1 MLFWVPPGG
10 EMSITQYIL
19 KSDQIFCS
27 NQQAVID
34 GYIFVQDNKIQ
45 SIEKGT
51 IPSNLEEKFP
61 VYDLTGKTVLP
72 GFFDAHTFFTG
83 WSLRHIGVDL
93 SEAESEDDVI
103 KLLKSHFPQQDHLF
117 GHGISDSFTTPNP
130 DTLEKIFPNCRL
142 VIFSNSGDHFWL
154 NRTAINYYGFDLSA
168 DCNEAFW
175 KLLDEILSDKKF
187 IKPLFKQYMSL
198 LNSRGI
204 TSVKEIGFDEFS
216 GFQKIL
222 SELEEENELHLRVH
236 FMSQP
241 VGYNA
246 NFEYAQKMMNEY
258 NSSFI
263 RFSGFNRMTDGS
275 ISQGNGLLK
284 KPYENQSYNCKLN
297 IDWDLIKDEVLNAD
311 QLGTRFS
318 LNAQGDGAVAKA
330 VDIFEL
336 CKKDNDGKLVNRHAI
351 TEAEFSDPEDL
362 KRMAKLGII
371 CEYYPQ
377 IQSITSYR
385 DKVGMIQTQIGLERG
400 KNYWNRRKMKDY
412 GVPLCCGTD
421 LPLVIDHI
429 PESIYY
435 SVTGLFPEG
444 GQPFNKENCLTTS
457 EVLESWTSGG
467 AFDFYREDDL
477 GSLDVGKLADIA
489 VIDGDILHTDPKDCR
504 KFNVCMTIINGK
516 IVYQNL
522 DK

>member
-1 MLFWVPPGG
+1 
-10 EMSITQYIL
+10 
-19 KSDQIFCS
+19 
-27 NQQAVID
+27 
-34 GYIFVQDNKIQ
+34 
-45 SIEKGT
+45 
-51 IPSNLEEKFP
+51 
-61 VYDLTGKTVLP
+61 
-72 GFFDAHTFFTG
+72 
-83 WSLRHIGVDL
+83 
-93 SEAESEDDVI
+93 
-103 KLLKSHFPQQDHLF
+103 
-117 GHGISDSFTTPNP
+117 
-130 DTLEKIFPNCRL
+130 
-142 VIFSNSGDHFWL
+142 
-154 NRTAINYYGFDLSA
+154 
-168 DCNEAFW
+168 
-175 KLLDEILSDKKF
+175 
-187 IKPLFKQYMSL
+187 
-198 LNSRGI
+198 
-204 TSVKEIGFDEFS
+204 
-216 GFQKIL
+216 
-222 SELEEENELHLRVH
+222 
-236 FMSQP
+236 MSQP

-258 NSSFI
+258 NSPFI

-297 IDWDLIKDEVLNAD
+297 IDWDLIKDEVLKAD

-504 KFNVCMTIINGK
+504 KFNICMTIINGK
-516 IVYQNL
+516 IVFQKFDN
-522 DK
+522 